1 MTNRFDGQTAVV
13 AGGARGIGLETALRL
28 AREGSQV
35 CCFDVLNDQLEEAV
49 ALAQKESLQLS
60 IMVVDVTDENAVKSS
75 LQACVDQWGRLDVM
89 INCAGITGE
98 TSVKI
103 VDSSTEVFDHV
114 MNVNLRAAYF
124 LTKHTIPHMLK
135 RDYGRIMHIA
145 SIGGKEGN
153 PGMAAYASSKS
164 GLMGLVKGVGKE
176 YADTGI
182 TVNGLA
188 PAVIST
194 PMNLETSQEM
204 LDYMSA
210 KIPMGRL
217 GTTEEAAALICWVV
231 SQEASFNTGFVFD
244 LSGGRATY

>member
-1 MTNRFDGQTAVV
+1 MMNRFNGQTAIV
-13 AGGARGIGLETALRL
+13 AGGARGIGLATALRL
-28 AREGSQV
+28 AREGCKV
-35 CCFDVLNDQLEEAV
+35 CCFDVLNDQLEKVLQDARN
-49 ALAQKESLQLS
+49 ESLNLS
-60 IMVVDVTDENAVKSS
+60 TQVVDITDEQVVQSAI
-75 LQACVDQWGRLDVM
+75 QDCAEEWGRLDVLV
-89 INCAGITGE
+89 NCAGITGE

-103 VDSSTEVFDHV
+103 TDSSTEVFDHV

-124 LTKHTIPHMLK
+124 LTKHTIPHMLP
-135 RDYGRIMHIA
+135 RDYGRICHIA

-153 PGMAAYASSKS
+153 PGMAAYAASKS
-164 GLMGLVKGVGKE
+164 GLMGLVKGIGKE
-176 YADTGI
+176 YAHTGI

-194 PMNLETSQEM
+194 PMNLDTSQEM

-231 SQEASFNTGFVFD
+231 STEASFNTGFVFD